1 MCVFGKF
8 YRDIFRGRGEILP
21 FPFKKNRPERPFSV
35 ANYLFCGH
43 FDRNSFVS
51 ALKDACLQRRIGLRS
66 SFFHALPF
74 AVFDFF
80 FFLFFGVDFFH
91 VFASFLSFLPF
102 VFVSDLSFRYLLL
115 PVVAALQGSRRNA
128 RNLPQKQKTRKNVLT
143 PPRVA
148 CNQCT
153 KAHKKRAK
161 KCAGTPAV
169 AHEQCAR
176 AQKRARMHQNPC
188 LSM

>member
-1 MCVFGKF
+1 MRRNPCKMCVFGKF

-128 RNLPQKQKTRKNVLT
+128 RNLPQKQKTRKNVLN
-143 PPRVA
+143 PPRGV
-148 CNQCT
+148 QPMYQST
-153 KAHKKRAK
+153 
-161 KCAGTPAV
+161 
-169 AHEQCAR
+169 
-176 AQKRARMHQNPC
+176 
-188 LSM
+188 